1 VREDAV
7 IAEAA
12 AALGGMALLRWGVH
26 RAILHGLRAPR
37 LRHAAWPDTR
47 GLPAGA
53 VCQVSLDGPRGRRLF
68 AWFVG
73 APQRD
78 AAPVPAVL
86 VMHGWGS
93 NAAEM
98 WPVVRPLHDAG
109 CAVLLV
115 DARCHGLSDGEA
127 YTSMPRFAEDIAVGL
142 RWLRTQPG
150 IAGERIALLGHSVG
164 AGAALLH
171 AASHGDVRA
180 VLSLSAFAHPREVMR
195 RFMAARRLPYP
206 VLGWYVLRHVQ
217 RVIGA
222 RFDDIAPLH
231 TLARVRC
238 PVLLVH
244 GRDDRTVPFSDAR
257 RLQACTPRAT
267 LLAVDGDHDLRDSL
281 APHGPA
287 LVHFLRG
294 ALGRDGE
301 NIDRKRVPSLHA
313 R

>member
-1 VREDAV
+1 VPTACAAQGQAV
-7 IAEAA
+7 IAEGA
-12 AALGGMALLRWGVH
+12 AALDGMALLRWGAH

-37 LRHAAWPDTR
+37 VRHAAWPDTT
-47 GLPAGA
+47 GLASGA
-53 VCQVSLDGPRGRRLF
+53 VRQVHIDGPRGRQLF
-68 AWFVG
+68 AWLVRAPAAAAAG
-73 APQRD
+73 A
-78 AAPVPAVL
+78 AAPVPPAPAVL

-98 WPVVRPLHDAG
+98 WPVVQPLHAAG
-109 CAVLLV
+109 FAVLLI

-127 YTSMPRFAEDIAVGL
+127 YTSMPRFAEDIAAGL
-142 RWLRTQPG
+142 RWLRAQPG
-150 IAGERIALLGHSVG
+150 IAGDRIALLGHSVG

-171 AASHGDVRA
+171 AARHGDVRA
-180 VLSLSAFAHPREVMR
+180 VLSLSAFAHPHEVMR
-195 RFMAARRLPYP
+195 RFMAAKRLPYP

-244 GRDDRTVPFSDAR
+244 GRDDRTVPYTDAQ
-257 RLQACTPRAT
+257 RLQACAAHAT
-267 LLAVDGDHDLRDSL
+267 LLPVDGDHDLRNSL

-287 LVHFLRG
+287 LVHFLRA
-294 ALGRDGE
+294 ALG
-301 NIDRKRVPSLHA
+301 
-313 R
+313 